1 MKENIRMFNKTNA
14 MLKLT
19 DKVLG
24 LYDLKRLFKSLMK
37 QH

>member
-1 MKENIRMFNKTNA
+1 MKQNIRRFNKTNT

-24 LYDLKRLFKSLMK
+24 LYDLKRLL
-37 QH
+37 